1 MQQNKAKNMVD
12 YQSVTNL
19 DHQEFL
25 KLLHSS
31 KLSERRPVKET
42 DRIKGMCENANLI
55 ITARYQG
62 KLIGVA
68 RSITDYH
75 YCTYLSDL
83 AVDQQFQK
91 SGIGHE
97 LIERTKSSYPKAMLI
112 LLSAPGA
119 VGFYEKIGME
129 RHSATFYIR

>member
-12 YQSVTNL
+12 YQNVSNL

-25 KLLHSS
+25 ELLNSS

-62 KLIGVA
+62 KLIGVV

-83 AVDQQFQK
+83 AVDQHFQK
-91 SGIGHE
+91 SGHE